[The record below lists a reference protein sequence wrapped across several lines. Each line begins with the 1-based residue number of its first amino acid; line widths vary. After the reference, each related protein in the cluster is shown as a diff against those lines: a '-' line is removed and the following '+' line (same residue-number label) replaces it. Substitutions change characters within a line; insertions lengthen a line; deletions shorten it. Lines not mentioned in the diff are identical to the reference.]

1 MASEKIAYQ
10 RVGLKYG
17 FMVGVA
23 HIAYFL
29 LMGILDLHHIV
40 ELSFIS
46 SLFLIVGIVMAI
58 SSFKRAKNGMIN
70 YFQGLGIG
78 VTTGVVSS
86 VLLAIFLVIYISLID
101 ASYLMNLQA
110 SAFFPEGLSLL
121 ALFALTIVY
130 GSWPGFFISFIAMQW
145 YKRPDHTMSE
155 RV

>member
-1 MASEKIAYQ
+1 MTSEKISYQ
-10 RVGLKYG
+10 RVSLKYG
-17 FMVGVA
+17 LIVGIA

-29 LMGILDLHHIV
+29 LMGLLDLHNII

-58 SSFKRAKNGMIN
+58 TNFKRAKNGMIN

-86 VLLAIFLVIYISLID
+86 ALLAIFLVIYISLID
-101 ASYLMNLQA
+101 SSYLMNLQA
-110 SAFFPEGLSLL
+110 SSLFPEGLSLL

-130 GSWPGFFISFIAMQW
+130 GSWPGFFIAFIAMQW
-145 YKRPDHTMSE
+145 FKRPDHTMTE
-155 RV
+155 KV